1 VTWPNSAARL
11 GRKVLLCKLKS
22 AARLNKP
29 ARTLEI
35 NVKFKNSSWLLLV
48 LLGLSSLPAWA
59 DTDEEKLATAQKM
72 VDAWNRMDWE
82 AVYAL
87 FSEDAV
93 MHSVMLEPIVGRE
106 NIRQRFSR
114 FTPGLERI
122 ELQLAHIGIV
132 DDVVV
137 MERVDDFVY
146 QGKHSRVP
154 VAGILEIN
162 NGLVTEWREYYDHAM
177 LAEAL
182 LSETAL
188 KARAAATEQAIRD
201 LTQKL
206 QTDWNGGNMDAYL
219 DAFWR
224 SEELSL
230 MFGNQAVRGWQ
241 AMAEMF
247 RGNWA
252 TEQAMGDFSV
262 NNVVVT
268 QLSSDTVIASGA
280 FTHVFP
286 DETVEGSFTHVW
298 KLLEDGQW
306 RIAHEHT
313 SRKSTAPAHE

>member
-1 VTWPNSAARL
+1 M
-11 GRKVLLCKLKS
+11 
-22 AARLNKP
+22 
-29 ARTLEI
+29 
-35 NVKFKNSSWLLLV
+35 KFKTCSLLLAA
-48 LLGLSSLPAWA
+48 LMALSSLPALA
-59 DTDEEKLATAQKM
+59 DSDEEKLATAQKM

-182 LSETAL
+182 VTDAAL
-188 KARAAATEQAIRD
+188 KAKAAETDQAIRD
-201 LTQKL
+201 LTLKL
-206 QTDWNGGNMDAYL
+206 QTDWNSGDMDAYL
-219 DAFWR
+219 DAYWK
-224 SEELSL
+224 SEEMSL

-241 AMAEMF
+241 ALADMF

-252 TEQAMGDFSV
+252 TEPAMGDFTV
-262 NNVVVT
+262 NDVVIIQV
-268 QLSSDTVIASGA
+268 SSDTVIASGA

-286 DETVEGSFTHVW
+286 AETVDGSFTHVW
-298 KLLEDGQW
+298 KQLEDGQW

-313 SRKSTAPAHE
+313 SRKNSATTRTELSQD